1 VLKFLKFLNRLRL
14 GHSPIFV
21 EYEYDFKPRWQD
33 GGNPFIREVIARQ
46 QATIDQNIRS
56 LNQFVPLVRAQ
67 FVPLVRALSE
77 NKNAAVPRVDWRNT
91 SFQRSMRYLSCGQL
105 LERSRPSLK

>member
-1 VLKFLKFLNRLRL
+1 MLKFLKFLNRLRL

-46 QATIDQNIRS
+46 QATIDRNIRS
-56 LNQFVPLVRAQ
+56 LNE

-77 NKNAAVPRVDWRNT
+77 KNAAVPRVDWRNT

-105 LERSRPSLK
+105 LERSRPSLE

>member
-46 QATIDQNIRS
+46 QANRNIRS
-56 LNQFVPLVRAQ
+56 LNEFVPLVRRFPKRMLRCQEWTGETLHSSARC
-67 FVPLVRALSE
+67 VISHVG
-77 NKNAAVPRVDWRNT
+77 
-91 SFQRSMRYLSCGQL
+91 SF
-105 LERSRPSLK
+105 